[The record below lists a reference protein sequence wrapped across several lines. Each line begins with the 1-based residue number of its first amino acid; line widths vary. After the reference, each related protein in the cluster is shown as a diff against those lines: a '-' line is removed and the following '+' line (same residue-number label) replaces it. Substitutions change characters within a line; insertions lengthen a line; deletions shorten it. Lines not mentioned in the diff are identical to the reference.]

1 MKLACSFFNIVIG
14 DRYWIQEPC
23 MSLIGFTNTVR
34 LPLGIESEKVHVKWA
49 ERYQSHVAY
58 NSIC

>member
-1 MKLACSFFNIVIG
+1 
-14 DRYWIQEPC
+14 

-34 LPLGIESEKVHVKWA
+34 LPLEIESEKVHVKWA

>member
-1 MKLACSFFNIVIG
+1 MI
-14 DRYWIQEPC
+14 
-23 MSLIGFTNTVR
+23 LIGLTDIVR

-49 ERYQSHVAY
+49 ELYQSHVAY